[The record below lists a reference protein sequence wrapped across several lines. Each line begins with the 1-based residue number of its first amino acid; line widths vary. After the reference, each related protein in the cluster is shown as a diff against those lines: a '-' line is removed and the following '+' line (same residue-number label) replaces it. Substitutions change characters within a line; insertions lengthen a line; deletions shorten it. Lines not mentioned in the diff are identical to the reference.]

1 MPQIQSSLK
10 EQLLRDNDEFQK
22 LNQQHHEYDDRLS
35 TLTDKVV
42 LSDDEQREESELKKK
57 KLRLKDRM
65 AAIVRDAR
73 QDGAHP

>member
-22 LNQQHHEYDDRLS
+22 LDQQHHEYDDRLS

-65 AAIVRDAR
+65 AAIVRDAS